1 MICFPHLP
9 TTSPMSPPPS
19 PCSFCSC
26 HPVVICPPWC
36 FSARLSTPWFQRLCT
51 RSSLCWTHSSGGGG
65 LNDLLPHFFQVS
77 ARTSFHQR
85 GLPWPTY
92 LKQHSSATLL
102 LPPPPPP
109 SIVMIT
115 TDFCLLSDF
124 LHYHFL
130 LYKKRN
136 LLFRDCSSPVPRKM
150 EAQSRHAINIR
161 SSKRINWTMVTQHS
175 ELIQSDHGRQP
186 MS

>member
-36 FSARLSTPWFQRLCT
+36 FSVRLSTSWFQHVCT
-51 RSSLCWTHSSGGGG
+51 RSSLCWTHSSLGE

-85 GLPWPTY
+85 GLPY

-102 LPPPPPP
+102 LPHPRPPALQW
-109 SIVMIT
+109 SQLISVY
-115 TDFCLLSDF
+115 CLTSSTVTSSST
-124 LHYHFL
+124 
-130 LYKKRN
+130 KKGIYCFVIAHPQCPEKWKHR
-136 LLFRDCSSPVPRKM
+136 VG
-150 EAQSRHAINIR
+150 
-161 SSKRINWTMVTQHS
+161 TQ
-175 ELIQSDHGRQP
+175 
-186 MS
+186 